1 MSNWLDYDVEVL
13 ASSPSEINQI
23 AERLKQPST
32 SLLNFVANEFRRP
45 ASDISSGLKDLI
57 QFGATKNVGHLDA
70 SVNKARRFSLS
81 FKDRFRGIVDS
92 HLFEI
97 SGDFPSAIFLLAYC
111 DMQFSYSG
119 KKVIRGG
126 EVIQQIHDGEQPA
139 QGVDYCLV
147 DIFAPFQAEY
157 YAELECGSL
166 WQEWLG
172 KMAAAIG
179 ELKGQRSLHS
189 IPTS

>member
-1 MSNWLDYDVEVL
+1 MSNWLDYDVEIL
-13 ASSPSEINQI
+13 ASSPSQMNEI

-32 SLLNFVANEFRRP
+32 KLADFWANESGRP
-45 ASDISSGLKDLI
+45 VKEITEGLRDLLTFKAAENLRYAEAGVHKAS
-57 QFGATKNVGHLDA
+57 
-70 SVNKARRFSLS
+70 RFSLS
-81 FKDRFRGIVDS
+81 FKDRNHGLVDG
-92 HLFEI
+92 HLLEV
-97 SGDFPSAIFLLAYC
+97 SEDFPFAIFLLAYC

-119 KKVIRGG
+119 KQVIRGG

-166 WQEWLG
+166 WQEWLE

>member
-1 MSNWLDYDVEVL
+1 MSNWLDYELDVL

-23 AERLKQPST
+23 QERLKQPST
-32 SLLNFVANEFRRP
+32 RLLNFVANEAGQP
-45 ASDISSGLKDLI
+45 ANDISGGLKDLI
-57 QFGATKNVGHLDA
+57 QFSRTQNLGHLDVT
-70 SVNKARRFSLS
+70 VNKARRFTLS
-81 FKDRFRGIVDS
+81 FKDRYYGLVKG
-92 HLFEI
+92 HLFEV
-97 SGDFPSAIFLLAYC
+97 SEDFPSAIFLLAYC

-126 EVIQQIHDGEQPA
+126 EVIQQIHDGRQPA
-139 QGVDYCLV
+139 QGADYCLI

-157 YAELECGSL
+157 LADLEFGSL
-166 WQEWLG
+166 WQDWLS

-179 ELKGQRSLHS
+179 ELKGQSSHS